1 MGRFLKNLLKNAAG
15 AMGDSLTPRD
25 YRLDRNGFAT
35 DAARLRGDFAAV
47 GRDLRKTLKPSSAA
61 GSARRKRPRSSRR
74 PRRR

>member
-47 GRDLRKTLKPSSAA
+47 GRDLRKTLKREQQTND
-61 GSARRKRPRSSRR
+61 GAR
-74 PRRR
+74 